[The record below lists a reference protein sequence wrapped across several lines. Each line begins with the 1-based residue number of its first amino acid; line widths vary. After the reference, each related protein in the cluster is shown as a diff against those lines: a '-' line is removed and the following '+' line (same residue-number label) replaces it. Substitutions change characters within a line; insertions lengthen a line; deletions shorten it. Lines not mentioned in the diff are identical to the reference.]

1 MKSSYIY
8 CFVFLGVFI
17 ASLTTNWYTELVCIC
32 TVTALVMFLDKLGKG
47 IVLREIIALYNV
59 FIYLSVPLFGYIF
72 YMNNSHLS
80 SIFLRYMRVSEEVYF
95 DLALP
100 SISAFV
106 FVLCWPLSQANS
118 DEGASLE
125 STLARAKMML
135 TDKKAVGVSLLIIG
149 VLISLGITYLPE
161 SLQYFFTLF
170 YMSSFAG
177 LLYIYF
183 SESFP
188 LKKVIL
194 TGFALFIFLSA
205 IGNGM
210 FTIVV
215 YMGMTIFSFFF
226 IGKKYKLL
234 TKVSIF
240 ALLAVVLI
248 VVQTAKPQYRRSV
261 LRYDKENKL
270 GEFFKI
276 AAKQMGDLDNLLQP
290 NSLFFVYYRT
300 NQGFYVTLVQK
311 YIPTVKPHDN
321 GEKVFKVIISAFI
334 PRFLWPDK
342 PKAGGIENMKYY
354 TGLQISGYTTNVGP
368 LGEAYGSFGSK
379 GAIFF
384 MIGLALFIRF
394 SYRMVFYIGRSLPL
408 MIFWIPVLFYE
419 VSYSGENDTLQVLN
433 SIVKAAVFIFI
444 IYRAAPQ
451 VFKSRIALT

>member
-1 MKSSYIY
+1 MKASYLY
-8 CFVFLGVFI
+8 CFIFLAVFI
-17 ASLTTNWYTELVCIC
+17 ASLTTDWYAELVLFC

-59 FIYLSVPLFGYIF
+59 FIYLSVPLFGYVF
-72 YMNNSHLS
+72 YMRNNQLS
-80 SIFLRYMRVSEEVYF
+80 SLFLRYMRVSEEVYF

-106 FVLCWPLSQANS
+106 CVLCWPLSQTNS
-118 DEGASLE
+118 DEGAALE
-125 STLARAKMML
+125 STIVRARSMLA
-135 TDKKAVGVSLLIIG
+135 DKRVIGVSLLVIG
-149 VLISLGITYLPE
+149 VLISLIITYLPE

-183 SESFP
+183 SEKFP
-188 LKKVIL
+188 FKKLIMVA
-194 TGFALFIFLSA
+194 FALFIFLSA

-226 IGKKYKLL
+226 IGKKFKLV
-234 TKVSIF
+234 TKVGIF
-240 ALLAVVLI
+240 ASLALLLI
-248 VVQTAKPQYRRSV
+248 VVQTVKPQYRRSV
-261 LRYDKENKL
+261 LKYNKENKA
-270 GEFFKI
+270 GEFFKL
-276 AAKQMGDLDNLLQP
+276 AVKQVGDLENLLTP

-311 YIPTVKPHDN
+311 YIPSVKPHDN
-321 GEKVFKVIISAFI
+321 GDKVFKVIASAFV

-354 TGLQISGYTTNVGP
+354 TGLSISGYTTNVGP
-368 LGEAYGSFGSK
+368 LGEAYGSFGAK

-384 MIGLALFIRF
+384 MIALALFIRYA
-394 SYRMVFYIGRSLPL
+394 YRMVFYIGRTMPL
-408 MIFWIPVLFYE
+408 IIFWIPVLFYE

-444 IYRAAPQ
+444 IYRVAPR
-451 VFKSRIALT
+451 VFRGVSS